1 METIKDNAQLAEH
14 LVRSGVAFSRGVMRA
29 FSAIDRGDFVPK
41 ELMDYAYE
49 DRPLAIGENQ
59 TISQPSTVSVMLE
72 LLEANK
78 GDEVLDVGAGSGY
91 SSALL
96 FSIIGAE
103 GRVDA
108 LERIPTLVEIGN
120 RNLLRAG
127 IKDVVIKQASESLG
141 IKGREFDRI
150 LVSAAATEIP
160 HMLKEQLKV
169 GGKMVIPVENSIHS
183 IVRIDKNRYLEDK
196 LEGFVFVPLVYSQ

>member
-1 METIKDNAQLAEH
+1 MKTIKNNAELVEH
-14 LVRSGVAFSRGVMRA
+14 LVKSGSAFSKEVIGA
-29 FSAIDRGDFVPK
+29 FSAVDRGNFVPN

-72 LLEANK
+72 LLEVKK
-78 GDEVLDVGAGSGY
+78 GDEVLDIGAGSGY

-96 FSIIGAE
+96 STITGAE

-108 LERIPTLVEIGN
+108 LERIPALVEIGN
-120 RNLLRAG
+120 RNLLRAQ
-127 IKDVVIKQASESLG
+127 IKDVVIKQASETLG
-141 IKGREFDRI
+141 IKDREFDRI

-160 HMLKEQLKV
+160 HELKEQLKV
-169 GGKMVIPVENSIHS
+169 GGKMVIPVENSIYT
-183 IVRIDKNRYLEDK
+183 IVRISKNRYIEDK